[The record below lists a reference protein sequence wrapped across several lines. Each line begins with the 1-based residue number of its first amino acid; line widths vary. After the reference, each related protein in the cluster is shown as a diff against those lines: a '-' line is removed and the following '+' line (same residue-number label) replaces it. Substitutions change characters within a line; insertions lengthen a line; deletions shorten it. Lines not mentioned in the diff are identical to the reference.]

1 MMFRCCARHGFILLA
16 RFFRPVLVDGIQRFD
31 AGTFLTYTG
40 VMQVN
45 AQMLRRCV
53 ILTIVVGFFF
63 SDGSLLYAVVQE
75 GGPELRMGP
84 LPGSIIWT
92 L

>member
-1 MMFRCCARHGFILLA
+1 
-16 RFFRPVLVDGIQRFD
+16 
-31 AGTFLTYTG
+31 
-40 VMQVN
+40 
-45 AQMLRRCV
+45 MLRRCV